1 MESLLKLFQWVPK
14 EIKQFIVKMS
24 IILGKLFC
32 RIIILSIL
40 FPLNSFTQGK
50 KLIKILEAG
59 KFTKDE
65 ENFPKANI
73 LSKRNSIRVK
83 LLHDGA
89 TIISDKTFF
98 YSKENRFNAQGSVWL
113 NQGDSLELKSENLN
127 YNGNRGIAKAWG
139 KVVLKQPNM
148 TLKTD
153 TLYLDR
159 ILNIAY
165 YDSNGVVEDEENIL
179 KSKKGRY
186 LIEKKK
192 YSFKTAVTINNPK
205 YDINS
210 ENLDYNLISK
220 NALFFGPTIIN
231 GNDYEIHCEEGNFDL
246 KNSVGSFKKNPKILY
261 NNKIIKGDSIFY
273 NESIN
278 YASATKRVVI
288 LDTVNKSIIKGDYGE
303 IFKDKDSAIITKR
316 AVAINIIEND
326 SLYIHADTLV
336 GTGPSD
342 NRILRGYYGVKIL
355 KSDIRGISDSIYFD
369 ESKGKIEL
377 HKKPLSKKQRQI
389 LSLKS
394 KLKLNPVVWFNNSQM
409 SGDEINLL
417 TDVKTKKLD
426 SLMIFGNS
434 FVIEQDSIDKSN
446 FNQIEGV
453 NLNGDFLNGALN
465 NLQVL
470 KNIKVI
476 YYLYNEGGELVGI
489 DKTICSELKI
499 KLESNEIKN
508 ITFYT
513 SPEGKVHPEDKLDPN
528 LKLLD
533 GFIWRKSERP
543 ESLDDLFN

>member
-1 MESLLKLFQWVPK
+1 MDVVLEKVFYK
-14 EIKQFIVKMS
+14 
-24 IILGKLFC
+24 
-32 RIIILSIL
+32 IIILSII
-40 FPLNSFTQGK
+40 FPLNSFTQEK
-50 KLIKILEAG
+50 KIIKILEAG

-73 LSKRNSIRVK
+73 LSKGNNLRVK
-83 LLHDGA
+83 LFHDGA

-98 YSKENRFNAQGSVWL
+98 YSKENKFKANGRVL
-113 NQGDSLELKSENLN
+113 LKQGDTLELKSEYLN
-127 YNGNRGIAKAWG
+127 YDGNKGRAKAWG

-165 YDSNGVVEDEENIL
+165 YDSNGVVEDEENVL
-179 KSKKGRY
+179 KSKEGRY
-186 LIEKKK
+186 FINEEK
-192 YSFKTAVTINNPK
+192 YSFKTGVTINNPK
-205 YDINS
+205 YNINS
-210 ENLDYNLISK
+210 ENLDYDLNSK
-220 NALFFGPTIIN
+220 NALLFGPTIIN
-231 GNDYEIHCEEGNFDL
+231 GNDYEIHCQKGNFDL
-246 KNSVGSFKKNPKILY
+246 KSSIGNFQKNPKIFY
-261 NNKIIKGDSIFY
+261 NNKIIEGDSIFY

-278 YASATKRVVI
+278 FASATKRVVI
-288 LDTVNKSIIKGDYGE
+288 TDTVNNSIIKGEYAE
-303 IFKDKDSAIITKR
+303 IFKDKDSAIITKK

-336 GTGPSD
+336 GTGPTEK
-342 NRILRGYYGVKIL
+342 RILKGYYGVKIL

-377 HKKPLSKKQRQI
+377 HKKPLSKKQKQI

-394 KLKLNPVVWFNNSQM
+394 KLKLNPVVWFNDSQM
-409 SGDEINLL
+409 SGNEIYLL
-417 TDVKTKKLD
+417 TDIKTRKLD
-426 SLMIFGNS
+426 SLLIFGNS
-434 FVIEQDSIDKSN
+434 FVIEQDSIDKRN

-453 NLNGDFLNGALN
+453 DLNGDFLNGGLN

-476 YYLYNEGGELVGI
+476 YYLYNDIGELVGI
-489 DKTICSELKI
+489 DKTICSEIKI

-528 LKLLD
+528 MKLLE

>member
-1 MESLLKLFQWVPK
+1 
-14 EIKQFIVKMS
+14 MS

>member
-1 MESLLKLFQWVPK
+1 MD
-14 EIKQFIVKMS
+14 
-24 IILGKLFC
+24 IILKKILY
-32 RIIILSIL
+32 IIIVLSI
-40 FPLNSFTQGK
+40 FNPLNSFCQEK
-50 KLIKILEAG
+50 KIIEIIEAG
-59 KFTKDE
+59 RFTKDE

-73 LSKRNSIRVK
+73 LSKGNNLRVR
-83 LLHDGA
+83 LFHDGA
-89 TIISDKTFF
+89 TITSDKTFF
-98 YSKENRFNAQGSVWL
+98 YSKKNKFNASGSVL
-113 NQGDSLELKSENLN
+113 LKQGDTLELKSEYLN
-127 YNGNRGIAKAWG
+127 YDGNEGQAKAWG
-139 KVVLKQPNM
+139 KVVLKQPDM

-165 YDSNGVVEDEENIL
+165 YNSNGIIEDEENVL

-186 LIEKKK
+186 FINEKK
-192 YSFKTAVTINNPK
+192 YSFKTGVKINNPK
-205 YDINS
+205 YDIDS

-220 NALFFGPTIIN
+220 KALFFGPTLIT
-231 GNDYEIHCEEGNFDL
+231 GNDYEIHTEKGNFDL
-246 KNSVGSFKKNPKILY
+246 KSSIGNFQKNPKIFY
-261 NNKIIKGDSIFY
+261 NNKIIEGDSIFY

-288 LDTVNKSIIKGDYGE
+288 TDTINNSIIKGEYGE
-303 IFKDKDSAIITKR
+303 IYKDKDSAIITKR
-316 AVAINIIEND
+316 ALAINIIEND

-336 GTGPSD
+336 GTGPTD
-342 NRILRGYYGVKIL
+342 QRILRGYYDVKIL

-377 HKKPLSKKQRQI
+377 HKKPLSKKQKQI

-394 KLKLNPVVWFNNSQM
+394 KLKLNPVVWFNDSQM
-409 SGDEINLL
+409 SGNEINLL
-417 TDVKTKKLD
+417 TDLKTRKLD
-426 SLMIFGNS
+426 SLLIFGNS
-434 FVIEQDSIDKSN
+434 FVIEQDSIDKN
-446 FNQIEGV
+446 NYNQIEGMD
-453 NLNGDFLNGALN
+453 LNGDFVNGDLN

-476 YYLYNEGGELVGI
+476 YYLYNDDGELIGI

-528 LKLLD
+528 LKLLE
-533 GFIWRKSERP
+533 GFVWRISERP
-543 ESLDDLFN
+543 ETLEDLFK